1 MFFCVLYSL
10 SFSLSTPP
18 LSLSLSL
25 SPSSCFTSL
34 CYTADGR
41 CILAGG
47 RSKFI
52 CIYDVTHQV
61 LLKKF
66 QISRNRAFD
75 GMKVQCCIRG
85 ALTDTHTCTSITR
98 LMCTISFL
106 CVQSILGQF
115 TQSLTWLSNVIIKQL
130 WAAVY
135 NNRGGMCSSDN
146 DVQSVACIFETLWL
160 ITCTL

>member
-1 MFFCVLYSL
+1 MYFMYSLPFPILFFC
-10 SFSLSTPP
+10 
-18 LSLSLSL
+18 LSLFLP
-25 SPSSCFTSL
+25 PSSCFTSL

-85 ALTDTHTCTSITR
+85 ALTDTHTCTPVTQ
-98 LMCTISFL
+98 LMCTISL
-106 CVQSILGQF
+106 LVNIKPIYIITKLTVQRNYK
-115 TQSLTWLSNVIIKQL
+115 TIIGRSVQQL
-130 WAAVY
+130 W
-135 NNRGGMCSSDN
+135 
-146 DVQSVACIFETLWL
+146 
-160 ITCTL
+160 